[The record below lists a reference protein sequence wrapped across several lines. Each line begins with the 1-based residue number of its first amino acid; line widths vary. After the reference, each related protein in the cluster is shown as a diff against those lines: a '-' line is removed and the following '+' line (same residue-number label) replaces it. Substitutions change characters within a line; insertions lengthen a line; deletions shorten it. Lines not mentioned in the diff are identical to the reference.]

1 MLATY
6 LKKAIVIAQDCP
18 MSRLLPRLLLA
29 VMLFAS
35 LPAQADEAAAWAALR
50 EGGNVIL
57 MRHATTVPGVGDP
70 PGFRLDDCSTQ
81 RLLSEAG
88 RDQAKA
94 IGAAL
99 RERDVEAGRILTS
112 AWCRCVDT
120 AELMDLGPVEVFE
133 PLNSFFRQGDVADK
147 QTDSVRKLI
156 GDWKGPGTLVL
167 VTHQVNVTALT
178 GIFPASGEM
187 VVIDPKVQSIGRIS
201 ARFR

>member
-1 MLATY
+1 M
-6 LKKAIVIAQDCP
+6 P
-18 MSRLLPRLLLA
+18 GLLPQLLLA
-29 VMLFAS
+29 VVLFAS
-35 LPAQADEAAAWAALR
+35 LPAQADEVAAWAALR
-50 EGGNVIL
+50 ESGNVIV

-99 RERDVEAGRILTS
+99 RERGVEAGRVLTS

-120 AELMDLGPVEVFE
+120 AELMQLGPVEVFE
-133 PLNSFFRQGDVADK
+133 PLNSFFGQGDVSNK

-178 GIFPASGEM
+178 GVFPTSGEM
-187 VVIDPKVQSIGRIS
+187 VVIDPNGRSIGRIPAS
-201 ARFR
+201 FR

>member
-1 MLATY
+1 M
-6 LKKAIVIAQDCP
+6 
-18 MSRLLPRLLLA
+18 RGLLPRLFLIA
-29 VMLFAS
+29 VFLSAAV
-35 LPAQADEAAAWAALR
+35 PAQADEAAAWAALR
-50 EGGNVIL
+50 EDGKIVL
-57 MRHATTVPGVGDP
+57 MRHATTNPGVGDP

-81 RLLSEAG
+81 RVLSSAG
-88 RDQAKA
+88 RDQAKS

-99 RERDVEAGRILTS
+99 REKGVKAGRILTS

-133 PLNSFFRQGDVADK
+133 PLNSFFGQSAEAER

-156 GDWKGPGTLVL
+156 GEWKGPGTLVL

-178 GIFPASGEM
+178 GIFPASGEI
-187 VVIDPKVQSIGRIS
+187 VVIDRNGQSIGRIS

>member
-1 MLATY
+1 VPATY
-6 LKKAIVIAQDCP
+6 LKKAIAIAQDRP
-18 MSRLLPRLLLA
+18 MPGLLPRLFLA
-29 VMLFAS
+29 VILFAS
-35 LPAQADEAAAWAALR
+35 LPAQADEAAAWAAVR
-50 EGGNVIL
+50 EGGNVIM

-99 RERDVEAGRILTS
+99 RERGVEAGRILTS

-120 AELMDLGPVEVFE
+120 AELMQLGPVEVFE
-133 PLNSFFRQGDVADK
+133 PLNSFFGQGDVSDK

-156 GDWKGPGTLVL
+156 GGWKGPGTLLL

-178 GIFPASGEM
+178 GVVPASGEM
-187 VVIDPKVQSIGRIS
+187 VVLDRNGQSIGRIS
-201 ARFR
+201 GRFR